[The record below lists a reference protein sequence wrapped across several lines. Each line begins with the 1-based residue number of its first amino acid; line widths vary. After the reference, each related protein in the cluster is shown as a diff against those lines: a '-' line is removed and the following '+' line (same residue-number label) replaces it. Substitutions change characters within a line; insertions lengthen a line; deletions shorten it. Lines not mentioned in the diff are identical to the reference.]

1 MIEFELLSN
10 SVLKPRACGKTE
22 LPDRSILDKNHK
34 FWIIFKQSDVR
45 KLNLHFFGIETSNV
59 VDVVVATDL
68 VTLVFQAGVRDSF
81 EENVPIVYF
90 EMKLQNNPEKF
101 KKLTSK
107 NNLL

>member
-1 MIEFELLSN
+1 MKSFFLN
-10 SVLKPRACGKTE
+10 NFQTKC
-22 LPDRSILDKNHK
+22 
-34 FWIIFKQSDVR
+34 DVR

-101 KKLTSK
+101 KKTDVK
-107 NNLL
+107 K

>member
-1 MIEFELLSN
+1 MKSF
-10 SVLKPRACGKTE
+10 
-22 LPDRSILDKNHK
+22 

-68 VTLVFQAGVRDSF
+68 KPKVVFQAGVRDSF

-101 KKLTSK
+101 KKTDVK
-107 NNLL
+107 K

>member
-1 MIEFELLSN
+1 M
-10 SVLKPRACGKTE
+10 
-22 LPDRSILDKNHK
+22 
-34 FWIIFKQSDVR
+34 
-45 KLNLHFFGIETSNV
+45 
-59 VDVVVATDL
+59 DL